1 MLRYSTRTLFFC
13 HLLSGIVRLCN
24 IILLVRLF
32 EVKLTK
38 MSFVVE
44 KNPICYVVV
53 EFIKEKTLAI
63 VPSIWL
69 KEGQSYWPPYNTDTK
84 NRSACR
90 RKDVPG
96 SNWSLFPVKEWAR
109 TGILC

>member
-1 MLRYSTRTLFFC
+1 MC
-13 HLLSGIVRLCN
+13 D
-24 IILLVRLF
+24 IILLAGLF

-63 VPSIWL
+63 VPSTWL